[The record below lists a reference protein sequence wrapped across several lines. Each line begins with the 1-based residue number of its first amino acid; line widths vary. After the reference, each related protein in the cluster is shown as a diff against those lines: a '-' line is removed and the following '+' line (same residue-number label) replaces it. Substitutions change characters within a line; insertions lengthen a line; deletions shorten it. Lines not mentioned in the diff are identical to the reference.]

1 MAQPTPGASLM
12 AALHAR
18 YEATQ
23 TEYAAVELADMATR
37 PKSKERENNP
47 DARHYGTAL
56 LTSEHESDAL
66 RNAILYQVPDSW
78 SDALILQFQIVCA
91 YDIYSCAS
99 EPDEQDNERLQV
111 AIDTLFDF
119 MCAEVRA
126 EAGEIGAGFAY
137 GAARAFQLRRLRT
150 GMVEA

>member
-1 MAQPTPGASLM
+1 MAQPTPATSLI

-23 TEYAAVELADMATR
+23 TEYAAVERADMAPR
-37 PKSKERENNP
+37 PKERGNKP
-47 DARHYGTAL
+47 DALDYGTAL

-78 SDALILQFQIVCA
+78 SDALILQYHIGCA
-91 YDIYSCAS
+91 YDLCSCAAK
-99 EPDEQDNERLQV
+99 PNEQDNERLQV

-119 MCAEVRA
+119 MCTEVRTD
-126 EAGEIGAGFAY
+126 AGEIGPGFAY
-137 GAARAFQLRRLRT
+137 GAARAFRLRRLRT
-150 GMVEA
+150 GVVEA